1 MNNKT
6 TTECAKKIGEQQT
19 GAYLQLFLYRA
30 PKKNYGVAGT
40 IHSSKYMAILSA
52 GILAAIFSIGAIDS
66 FAQSEL
72 TTSTQDQG
80 SNATSATT
88 ASLGE
93 PLFVEQGR
101 ITGQRVLTVAPQP
114 QLETSFMANT
124 SINNGTGSVVN
135 AINIG
140 TNTITLNA
148 DGTFRGEGQ
157 GVLRTE
163 GGDFASWTNQ
173 AVGNLAPGGNIIV
186 RGVTFWSTPSPTTG
200 ELAFMNG
207 VIGLFEMEI
216 DIQGNLSVTEWQ
228 WEGEIGDVG
237 AAAAASPP
245 ILQSESPINTTTT
258 GTSSESSS
266 TVMQ

>member
-6 TTECAKKIGEQQT
+6 TKIGKQQAVT
-19 GAYLQLFLYRA
+19 YL
-30 PKKNYGVAGT
+30 
-40 IHSSKYMAILSA
+40 IHSGKYMATISA

-72 TTSTQDQG
+72 TTSTQGLG

-88 ASLGE
+88 TSLGE

-101 ITGQRVLTVAPQP
+101 ITGQRVLTVVPQP
-114 QLETSFMANT
+114 QLETSFVANT
-124 SINNGTGSVVN
+124 SINNGTGSIVN

-140 TNTITLNA
+140 TTTIALNA

-157 GVLRTE
+157 GVLRTK
-163 GGDFASWTNQ
+163 GGDFASWTSQ
-173 AVGNLAPGGNIIV
+173 TVGNLAPGGNIIV
-186 RGVTFWSTPSPTTG
+186 RGVTFWSTPPSTTG

-216 DIQGNLSVTEWQ
+216 DMQGNLSVTEWQ

-237 AAAAASPP
+237 AAASPP
-245 ILQSESPINTTTT
+245 ILQSEPPINTTAT
-258 GTSSESSS
+258 GTSSESSP
-266 TVMQ
+266 TVKQ

>member
-6 TTECAKKIGEQQT
+6 TTKWANKIGKQQT
-19 GAYLQLFLYRA
+19 GTYLM
-30 PKKNYGVAGT
+30 
-40 IHSSKYMAILSA
+40 HSSKYMTTLSA

-66 FAQSEL
+66 FAQSESI
-72 TTSTQDQG
+72 TSIQDQG

-101 ITGQRVLTVAPQP
+101 ITGQRVLTVVPQP

-124 SINNGTGSVVN
+124 SINNGTGSAVN
-135 AINIG
+135 AVNIG
-140 TNTITLNA
+140 TTTITLNA
-148 DGTFRGEGQ
+148 DGTFRGAGQ
-157 GVLRTE
+157 GVLRTK
-163 GGDFASWTNQ
+163 GGTFANWISQT
-173 AVGNLAPGGNIIV
+173 VGNLAPEGNILV
-186 RGVTFWSTPSPTTG
+186 RGVTFWSTPPSATG
-200 ELAFMNG
+200 ELSFMNG

-228 WEGEIGDVG
+228 WEGEFGDV
-237 AAAAASPP
+237 AATSPP
-245 ILQSESPINTTTT
+245 ILQNESPINTTATR
-258 GTSSESSS
+258 TSSGSSP